1 MESLLLYLAKS
12 GALLGMFYVVYR
24 WLLERETFHQ
34 HKRLFLLSGLI
45 CAAGLPLL
53 TYTQVVWVA
62 YVPVQDALP
71 AWEQVVQPVDTPTW
85 HLTSLIGGVYVTG
98 VVFLLLQFGMELYS
112 LRQMLQSGE
121 RQHQQ
126 GLVHVQH
133 QQHIAPFSFFRFLV
147 YNPSAYSPE
156 ETRMILLHEQV
167 HARQWHS
174 FDILVGRFFCIF
186 QWWNP
191 LAWKYQQSIKSNLE
205 FIADSNT
212 TKSGANLR
220 DYQYLLLRNSLP
232 NAQVALGNPLFS
244 SSIKKRI
251 FMLHKNPSHPA
262 KHWKFGIILPLL
274 VAFFLAFNVKTVAQ
288 VQATKVVTQ
297 SMTTEETRYV
307 VAIDKNSSDAALEK
321 EAQSFQEY
329 GITLVFENI
338 RRNAAGEITGIASSF
353 SDKEGN
359 SGQYSLNSPDPI
371 EPFTF
376 YVSIRDGKKRMG
388 YGQPETARWTARAEP
403 GEKTTD
409 TEMIFFRKEG
419 VTDTIKTD
427 GKHFVF
433 IENTGKTHLLADS
446 MTVKFES
453 TDLQPGTLHMETT
466 VETSETDGGKVIKV
480 IARSGNNQKEMIINT
495 EEEQVIRMESSTPG
509 NQPLIVVDGEIK
521 DADFQMDS
529 INPGD
534 IASVQVWKGEKAIE
548 KFGEKAKNGVI
559 EITLKKK

>member
-121 RQHQQ
+121 RQYQQ

-147 YNPSAYSPE
+147 YNPSAYSQE

>member
-12 GALLGMFYVVYR
+12 ALLLGLFYAVYR

-71 AWEQVVQPVDTPTW
+71 ALEQVVKTADTPTW
-85 HLTSLIGGVYVTG
+85 HLTSLIGGVYATG
-98 VVFLLLQFGMELYS
+98 VVFLLLQFGIELYS
-112 LRQMLQSGE
+112 LRQMLRSGE
-121 RQHQQ
+121 RQYQQ
-126 GLVHVQH
+126 GLIHVRH

-205 FIADSNT
+205 FIADSDT

-232 NAQVALGNPLFS
+232 DSHVSLANPLFS

-262 KHWKFGIILPLL
+262 NHWKFGIILPLL
-274 VAFFLAFNVKTVAQ
+274 AAFFLAFNVKTVAQ
-288 VQATKVVTQ
+288 IQTTKVITQ
-297 SMTTEETRYV
+297 STTIEETRYV

-321 EAQSFQEY
+321 EAQSFQEH
-329 GITLVFENI
+329 GVTLVFDNI
-338 RRNAAGEITGIASSF
+338 RRNAAGEITGIASSY
-353 SDKEGN
+353 SDKDGGSGN
-359 SGQYSLNSPDPI
+359 YSVNSPDPI

-376 YVSIRDGKKRMG
+376 FVSIRDGKKRMG
-388 YGQPETARWTARAEP
+388 YGQPEVASWTAQMEP
-403 GEKTTD
+403 RPSA
-409 TEMIFFRKEG
+409 IFFRKEG
-419 VTDTIKTD
+419 ESDTIKTA
-427 GKHFVF
+427 GKQFVF
-433 IENTGKTHLLADS
+433 VENTGKTHFLADS
-446 MTVKFES
+446 ITVNFES
-453 TDLQPGTLHMETT
+453 NDEQPGTLHMETT
-466 VETSETDGGKVIKV
+466 VETSETNGGKVIKV

-495 EEEQVIRMESSTPG
+495 EEEQVIRMESASPT
-509 NQPLIVVDGEIK
+509 NQPLIVVDGEEK

-534 IASVQVWKGEKAIE
+534 IASVHIWKGEKAIE